1 MCIVRGFG
9 NDSMRRDVAVEC
21 DVTGAEVVDERGEV
35 CEISVD
41 LNETVHV
48 GCLL

>member
-9 NDSMRRDVAVEC
+9 NDSVSRDVAVEC
-21 DVTGAEVVDERGEV
+21 DVTGAEVMDERGEV
-35 CEISVD
+35 CVISVD